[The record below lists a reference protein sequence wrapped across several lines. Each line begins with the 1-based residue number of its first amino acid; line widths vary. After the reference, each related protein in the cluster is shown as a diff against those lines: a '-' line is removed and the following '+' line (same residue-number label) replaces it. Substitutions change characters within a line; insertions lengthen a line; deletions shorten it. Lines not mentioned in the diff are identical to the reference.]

1 VSGYASHF
9 HDFRPASA
17 GRFFFSENEAIA
29 ERWQSSHLCSAAT
42 ARAWGKAMSGWQR
55 IGVVISVLW
64 LIASATYFIATKNE
78 AASESYAACIESS
91 RMTGTRL
98 REIGKHDEADAWE
111 RHSND
116 WCLRAAGYMSPVGL
130 AHALLEGSYDSAVLW
145 GFLLGPI
152 ALLWLVGSLVIGTV
166 RWLSSGLRSI
176 E

>member
-1 VSGYASHF
+1 
-9 HDFRPASA
+9 
-17 GRFFFSENEAIA
+17 
-29 ERWQSSHLCSAAT
+29 
-42 ARAWGKAMSGWQR
+42 MSGWQR

-78 AASESYAACIESS
+78 AAGKSYAACIESS

-152 ALLWLVGSLVIGTV
+152 ALLWLVGSLVIGAV

>member
-1 VSGYASHF
+1 
-9 HDFRPASA
+9 
-17 GRFFFSENEAIA
+17 
-29 ERWQSSHLCSAAT
+29 
-42 ARAWGKAMSGWQR
+42 
-55 IGVVISVLW
+55 VVISVLW

-78 AASESYAACIESS
+78 AAGKSYAACIESS

-98 REIGKHDEADAWE
+98 RRRG
-111 RHSND
+111 RRLGSHSND